1 MLSPLLQLAWAP
13 AICIFSISQFQRIFH
28 SASSPL
34 LLTDDHDY
42 DLPQNLY
49 NDDECDL
56 KLSCFL
62 LSSDAYFE
70 AWKTLQLKI
79 CERLIYSAVNILPE
93 LLSIFIFSNS
103 SIITGPNTLEV
114 NS

>member
-13 AICIFSISQFQRIFH
+13 AICIFSFSQFQRIFH
-28 SASSPL
+28 SASSLL
-34 LLTDDHDY
+34 LLTDEHEH

-62 LSSDAYFE
+62 LSSDEHF
-70 AWKTLQLKI
+70 
-79 CERLIYSAVNILPE
+79 
-93 LLSIFIFSNS
+93 
-103 SIITGPNTLEV
+103 
-114 NS
+114 

>member
-13 AICIFSISQFQRIFH
+13 TICTSSFSQFQRIFH

-34 LLTDDHDY
+34 DFLYLLTDEH
-42 DLPQNLY
+42 DLPQNLS

-62 LSSDAYFE
+62 FPSDEHFGA
-70 AWKTLQLKI
+70 
-79 CERLIYSAVNILPE
+79 
-93 LLSIFIFSNS
+93 
-103 SIITGPNTLEV
+103 
-114 NS
+114 